1 MIKVFALLPRRADV
15 SVEYFH
21 DHWRTVHAYHAL
33 RISSLRRYVQSHR
46 IGFEVPGLGAAP
58 FEGVAEVWYDDAA
71 AAVGQNEDPDYTE
84 YAKRD
89 EPSFIAVDRLR
100 HVMTN
105 DRIFAGDPRSDRRE
119 AVKALLFLKRPSS
132 STPADFD
139 RALDEVCE
147 SSAQGLAGVE
157 RVADAVAIAD
167 EYEGGEPA
175 YDGFVELAWTDLPSF
190 LEGWSSTGKA
200 WLDRLSRIS
209 DSERTEA
216 LLVSENPVL
225 VG

>member
-15 SVEYFH
+15 SAEYFH

-46 IGFEVPGLGAAP
+46 IGVDVPGLEAAP

-71 AAVGQNEDPDYTE
+71 AAVGQNDDPDYTE

-105 DRIFAGDPRSDRRE
+105 DRVFAGDVRPGGRE
-119 AVKALLFLKRPSS
+119 TVKALIFLKRSAG
-132 STPADFD
+132 STPADFG
-139 RALDEVCE
+139 RALGAVCE
-147 SSAQGLAGVE
+147 RSAAGLVGVE
-157 RVADAVAIAD
+157 RVADAVALAD
-167 EYEGGEPA
+167 EYQGREPA
-175 YDGFVELAWTDLPSF
+175 YDGFAEFAWPDVPSF
-190 LEGWSSTGKA
+190 LQGWDASGA
-200 WLDRLSRIS
+200 ELLDHLSQLS
-209 DSERTEA
+209 DTELTQA

>member
-46 IGFEVPGLGAAP
+46 IGVDVPGLGAAP

-71 AAVGQNEDPDYTE
+71 AAAGQNDDPDYTE

-100 HVMTN
+100 HVMTD
-105 DRIFAGDPRSDRRE
+105 DRVFAGDVRPEGRE
-119 AVKALLFLKRPSS
+119 AVKALICLKRAAD
-132 STPADFD
+132 STPADFG
-139 RALDEVCE
+139 RALGEVCE
-147 SSAQGLAGVE
+147 RSA
-157 RVADAVAIAD
+157 
-167 EYEGGEPA
+167 GGFAE
-175 YDGFVELAWTDLPSF
+175 FAWPDVPSF
-190 LEGWSSTGKA
+190 LRGWDASGA
-200 WLDRLSRIS
+200 ALLDRLSQIS
-209 DSERTEA
+209 DTELTQA